1 MIKIT
6 KKQQTTIILDLNQE
20 SAQNSELDKF
30 EADLLD
36 MVYNIKFR
44 NVNKKF
50 QNKLNEDI
58 SKIKKST
65 KAFIPADKTSHFYKL
80 DKTQHDKLP
89 RDSITTTF
97 KKASTDAANIIDSE
111 AKSIAQELNIE
122 DHTEQIAK
130 QQAFITI
137 KDHKDNFANHPTCCL
152 INPTKSEL
160 GKVSKQILDNIN
172 STMRKTTKLNQ
183 WKNTSDVTNWFTSI
197 PDMQKHSFVSFDI
210 DSFYPS
216 ITESLLSKAISF
228 AKNYTTIRDKDIDII
243 MHCGKSLL
251 FDKETAWTKKNQSD
265 MFDVTMGSFDR
276 AEVCEPIGLFLL
288 NNLSEKYGKNNVGLY
303 RDDGLLRHANGPQSE
318 RTKKDITQEFEK
330 QGLNISINTNLKTC
344 NFLDVT
350 LNLSDG
356 TYYPYRKANNETLYI
371 DSNSNHPPTIIKH
384 LPATIGRRI
393 SDISSSKELFNQ
405 AKPRYESAIKQ
416 GGHDEKLMYTECK
429 KPATHTAQNSCKN
442 RQRNIIWFNPPY
454 SMNIQ
459 TNIGREFLNLVDK
472 HFPKNHRYNKIFNKN
487 NIKVSYS
494 CTDNLQTI
502 IKKHNQ
508 KILETSKTPSMENN
522 CNCRGKNHCPL
533 KNNCLTS
540 SVVYN
545 ANVTTESDT
554 IGKNYVGLTE
564 GPFKQR
570 YTQHK
575 LSFRNRNYSNSTEL
589 SKHIW
594 TLQDSNTSFTI
605 NWSILAT
612 APAYSN
618 KSKRCHL
625 CLTEKLKAIRTNF

>member
-1 MIKIT
+1 
-6 KKQQTTIILDLNQE
+6 
-20 SAQNSELDKF
+20 
-30 EADLLD
+30 
-36 MVYNIKFR
+36 
-44 NVNKKF
+44 
-50 QNKLNEDI
+50 
-58 SKIKKST
+58 
-65 KAFIPADKTSHFYKL
+65 
-80 DKTQHDKLP
+80 
-89 RDSITTTF
+89 
-97 KKASTDAANIIDSE
+97 
-111 AKSIAQELNIE
+111 
-122 DHTEQIAK
+122 
-130 QQAFITI
+130 
-137 KDHKDNFANHPTCCL
+137 
-152 INPTKSEL
+152 
-160 GKVSKQILDNIN
+160 
-172 STMRKTTKLNQ
+172 
-183 WKNTSDVTNWFTSI
+183 
-197 PDMQKHSFVSFDI
+197 MQKHSFVSFDI
-210 DSFYPS
+210 DSFYAS

-243 MHCGKSLL
+243 MHCRKSLL
-251 FDKETAWTKKNQSD
+251 FDKETAWTKKNHSD
-265 MFDVTMGSFDR
+265 MFDVTMGSFDG
-276 AEVCEPIGLFLL
+276 AEVCELIGLFLL
-288 NNLSEKYGKNNVGLY
+288 NILSEKYGKNNVGLY
-303 RDDGLLRHANGPQSE
+303 RDDGLVLLRNASGPQSE
-318 RTKKDITQEFEK
+318 RTRKDITREFKK
-330 QGLNISINTNLKTC
+330 QGLNISINTNLKIC

-356 TYYPYRKANNETLYI
+356 TYYPYRKPNNETLYI

-384 LPATIGRRI
+384 LPAAIGRRI

-405 AKPRYESAIKQ
+405 AKPHYESALKQ
-416 GGHDEKLMYTECK
+416 GGHDEKLMFTERK
-429 KPATHTAQNSCKN
+429 KPATHTTQNSRKN

-502 IKKHNQ
+502 IKKHNR
-508 KILETSKTPSMENN
+508 KILETSKKPSTENN
-522 CNCRGKNHCPL
+522 CNCRKKNDCPL

-554 IGKNYVGLTE
+554 IGKNYIGLTE
-564 GPFKQR
+564 GTFKQG

-594 TLQDSNTSFTI
+594 TLKDSNTNFTI

-618 KSKRCHL
+618 KTKRCHL
-625 CLTEKLKAIRTNF
+625 CLTEKLYLIRAKKPYLLNKRSELISKCRHENKFYLANFTSRQQ